1 MNNNKQPV
9 RLLTL
14 ETSRNEAERWVKLFR
29 NAGLPARVQ
38 QIDTLDDLEEALN
51 TGLWD
56 LLLTVEET
64 PMLTAEQVLSSVQ
77 RLKLDIPVIVS
88 VQDSKPDVIRHW
100 LEKGAGDA
108 IHQSHEEH
116 MLQAILRE
124 KASQESRQQLQKL
137 QKELDDLEQ
146 RCQLLMDNASQAI
159 AYVHEGMH
167 IDTNLSYIELFG
179 YEDPDD
185 LAGMPLIDMIA
196 SQDQPLFKNLIKHF
210 KPGEE
215 QPAVE
220 CQLTHAE
227 GQAFPATVLLSDAV
241 FDDEQCIQV
250 IVKAG
255 TSASTTPTVAH
266 QEEDS
271 ILIPRNLFTAQLNT
285 DQEPETLAY
294 LRLDNYDSIR
304 ENIGIDGS
312 IAVQETVSRLLY
324 EQLPDSTAT
333 HYGDEVYLINVH
345 EKNIAALEPFREALE
360 KELINAGQQTL
371 YTTASV
377 GLAERG
383 QKSDG
388 QTLLE
393 RACFACH
400 LAANDGGNKLE
411 FFSQSAI
418 DNQKASNGDTVAM
431 IRQALENDSFRLLFQ
446 PVISVTGDGQGYYE
460 VLLRLLDQ
468 KGKEVPAGEFI
479 TAAEDSDLMPFIDR
493 WVIRQSVKLLSRK
506 LRHGEDTR
514 LMIHISQASLD
525 DEEFADRLSRLLE
538 AADVPGHMIILQ
550 MTERLIHQHLNQVM
564 TFAERLKPVGCRFA
578 MTQFS
583 GETRS
588 MKIMEHLDLM
598 FVKLDYL
605 FTEKLERNDD
615 SHLKKAT
622 NNLKSLN
629 KVIIMPRVENAQ
641 TLTSIWQ
648 LGVDYVQGH
657 YLQPPL
663 ESMTYD
669 FSG

>member
-29 NAGLPARVQ
+29 NSGLPARVQ
-38 QIDTLDDLEEALN
+38 HLETLDELEEALN

-64 PMLTAEQVLSSVQ
+64 PMLNAEQVLSSIR

-88 VQDSKPDVIRHW
+88 VHDNKPDMIKHW

-108 IHQSHEEH
+108 IHHCHEEH
-116 MLQAILRE
+116 MLHAILRE
-124 KASQESRQQLQKL
+124 KASQERRQQLQKL
-137 QKELDDLEQ
+137 QKELNDLKQ
-146 RCQLLMDNASQAI
+146 RCQLLMDNTSQAI

-167 IDTNLSYIELFG
+167 IDTNPSYIKLFG

-210 KPGEE
+210 KPGDE

-220 CQLTHAE
+220 CQLINAE
-227 GQAFPATVLLSDAV
+227 DQTFSATVLLSDAV
-241 FDDEQCIQV
+241 FDDEPCIQV
-250 IVKAG
+250 IVKA
-255 TSASTTPTVAH
+255 SAPASATTTVVH
-266 QEEDS
+266 QEDDS
-271 ILIPRNLFTAQLNT
+271 ILIPRKHFTSVLNSE
-285 DQEPETLAY
+285 QEPETLAY

-312 IAVQETVSRLLY
+312 IAVQETISRLLC
-324 EQLPDSTAT
+324 EHVPESTAT

-345 EKNIAALEPFREALE
+345 EKNITDLEPLRKALEN
-360 KELINAGQQTL
+360 ELISAGQQTL
-371 YTTASV
+371 FTTASI
-377 GLAERG
+377 GLAESG
-383 QKSDG
+383 QECDG
-388 QTLLE
+388 QAMLE
-393 RACFACH
+393 RARLACH
-400 LAANDGGNKLE
+400 LAASSGGNKLE

-418 DNQKASNGDTVAM
+418 DNQKACNGDTVAI

-446 PVISVTGDGQGYYE
+446 PVISVAGDGPGYYE

-468 KGKEVPAGEFI
+468 KGREVPAGEFI
-479 TAAEDSDLMPFIDR
+479 NAAEDSDLMPFIDR

-506 LRHGEDTR
+506 LRNGEDTR

-525 DEEFADRLSRLLE
+525 DEEFTERLSRLLQ

-550 MTERLIHQHLNQVM
+550 MAERLIHQHLNQVKS
-564 TFAERLKPVGCRFA
+564 FAERLQPVGCQFA

-583 GETRS
+583 GESRS
-588 MKIMEHLDLM
+588 MRIMEHLDLV

-605 FTEKLERNDD
+605 FTEKLDRNDD
-615 SHLKKAT
+615 AHLRKAT
-622 NNLKSLN
+622 KNLKSLN
-629 KVIIMPRVENAQ
+629 KVIIMPGVENAQ

-648 LGVDYVQGH
+648 LGVDYMQGH

-669 FSG
+669 FSS

>member
-29 NAGLPARVQ
+29 NSGLPARVQ
-38 QIDTLDDLEEALN
+38 HLETLDELEEALN

-64 PMLTAEQVLSSVQ
+64 PMLNAEQVLSSIR

-88 VQDSKPDVIRHW
+88 VHDNKPDMIKHW

-108 IHQSHEEH
+108 IHHCHEEH
-116 MLQAILRE
+116 MLHAILRE
-124 KASQESRQQLQKL
+124 KASQERRQQLQKL
-137 QKELDDLEQ
+137 QKELNDLKQ
-146 RCQLLMDNASQAI
+146 RCQLLMDNTSQAI

-167 IDTNLSYIELFG
+167 IDTNPSYIKLFG

-210 KPGEE
+210 KPGDE

-220 CQLTHAE
+220 CQLINAE
-227 GQAFPATVLLSDAV
+227 DQTFSATVLLSDAV
-241 FDDEQCIQV
+241 FDDEPCIQV
-250 IVKAG
+250 IVKA
-255 TSASTTPTVAH
+255 SAPASATTTVVH
-266 QEEDS
+266 QEDDS
-271 ILIPRNLFTAQLNT
+271 ILIPRKHFTSVLNSE
-285 DQEPETLAY
+285 QEPETLAY

-312 IAVQETVSRLLY
+312 IAVQETISRLLC
-324 EQLPDSTAT
+324 EHVPESTAT

-345 EKNIAALEPFREALE
+345 EKNITDLEPLRKALEN
-360 KELINAGQQTL
+360 ELISAGQQTL
-371 YTTASV
+371 FTTASI
-377 GLAERG
+377 GLAENG
-383 QKSDG
+383 QECDG
-388 QTLLE
+388 QAMLE
-393 RACFACH
+393 RARLACH
-400 LAANDGGNKLE
+400 LAACSGGNKLE

-418 DNQKASNGDTVAM
+418 DNQKACNGDTVAI

-446 PVISVTGDGQGYYE
+446 PVISVAGDGPGYYE

-468 KGKEVPAGEFI
+468 KGREVPAGEFI
-479 TAAEDSDLMPFIDR
+479 NAAEDSDLMPFIDR

-506 LRHGEDTR
+506 LRNGEDTR

-525 DEEFADRLSRLLE
+525 DEEFTERLSRLLQ

-550 MTERLIHQHLNQVM
+550 MAERLIHQHLNQVKS
-564 TFAERLKPVGCRFA
+564 FAERLQPVGCQFA

-583 GETRS
+583 GESRS
-588 MKIMEHLDLM
+588 MRIMEHLDLV

-605 FTEKLERNDD
+605 FTEKLDRNDD
-615 SHLKKAT
+615 AHLRKAT
-622 NNLKSLN
+622 KNLKSLN
-629 KVIIMPRVENAQ
+629 KVIIMPGVENAQ

-648 LGVDYVQGH
+648 LGVDYMQGH

-669 FSG
+669 FSS

>member
-29 NAGLPARVQ
+29 NSGLPARVQ
-38 QIDTLDDLEEALN
+38 HLETLDELEEALN

-64 PMLTAEQVLSSVQ
+64 PMLNAEQVLSSIR

-88 VQDSKPDVIRHW
+88 VHDNKPDMIKHW

-108 IHQSHEEH
+108 IHHCHEEH
-116 MLQAILRE
+116 MLHAILRE
-124 KASQESRQQLQKL
+124 KASQERRQQLQKL
-137 QKELDDLEQ
+137 QKELNDLKQ
-146 RCQLLMDNASQAI
+146 RCQLLMDNTSQAI

-167 IDTNLSYIELFG
+167 IDTNPSYIKLFG

-210 KPGEE
+210 KPGDE

-220 CQLTHAE
+220 CQLINAE
-227 GQAFPATVLLSDAV
+227 DQTFSATVLLSDAV
-241 FDDEQCIQV
+241 FDDEPCIQV
-250 IVKAG
+250 IVKA
-255 TSASTTPTVAH
+255 SAPASATTTVVH
-266 QEEDS
+266 QEDDS
-271 ILIPRNLFTAQLNT
+271 ILIPRKHFTSVLNSE
-285 DQEPETLAY
+285 QEPETLAY

-312 IAVQETVSRLLY
+312 IAVQETISRLLC
-324 EQLPDSTAT
+324 EHVPESTAT

-345 EKNIAALEPFREALE
+345 EKNITDLEPLRKALEN
-360 KELINAGQQTL
+360 ELISAGQQTL
-371 YTTASV
+371 FTTASI
-377 GLAERG
+377 GLAESG
-383 QKSDG
+383 QECDG
-388 QTLLE
+388 QAMLE
-393 RACFACH
+393 RARLACH
-400 LAANDGGNKLE
+400 LAASSGGNKLE

-418 DNQKASNGDTVAM
+418 DNQKACNGDTVAI

-446 PVISVTGDGQGYYE
+446 PVISVAGDGPGYYE

-468 KGKEVPAGEFI
+468 KGREVPAGEFI
-479 TAAEDSDLMPFIDR
+479 NAAEDSDLMPFIDR

-506 LRHGEDTR
+506 LRNGEDTR

-525 DEEFADRLSRLLE
+525 DEEFTERLSRLLQ

-550 MTERLIHQHLNQVM
+550 MAERLIHQHLNQVKSF
-564 TFAERLKPVGCRFA
+564 TERLQPVGCQFA

-583 GETRS
+583 GESRS
-588 MKIMEHLDLM
+588 MRIMEHLDLV

-605 FTEKLERNDD
+605 FTEKLDRNDD
-615 SHLKKAT
+615 AHLRKAT
-622 NNLKSLN
+622 KNLKSLN
-629 KVIIMPRVENAQ
+629 KVIIMPGVENAQ

-648 LGVDYVQGH
+648 LGVDYMQGH

-669 FSG
+669 FSS

>member
-29 NAGLPARVQ
+29 NSGLPARVQ
-38 QIDTLDDLEEALN
+38 HLETLDELEEALN

-64 PMLTAEQVLSSVQ
+64 PMLNAEQVLSSIR

-88 VQDSKPDVIRHW
+88 VHDNKPDMIKHW

-108 IHQSHEEH
+108 IHHCHEEL
-116 MLQAILRE
+116 MLHAILRE
-124 KASQESRQQLQKL
+124 KASQERRQQLQKL
-137 QKELDDLEQ
+137 QKELNDLKQ
-146 RCQLLMDNASQAI
+146 RCQLLMDNTSQAI

-167 IDTNLSYIELFG
+167 IDTNPSYIKLFG

-210 KPGEE
+210 KPGDE

-220 CQLTHAE
+220 CQLINAE
-227 GQAFPATVLLSDAV
+227 DQTFSATVLLSDAV
-241 FDDEQCIQV
+241 FDDEPCIQV
-250 IVKAG
+250 IVKA
-255 TSASTTPTVAH
+255 SALASATTTVVH
-266 QEEDS
+266 QEDDS
-271 ILIPRNLFTAQLNT
+271 ILIPRKHFTPVLNSE
-285 DQEPETLAY
+285 QEPETLAY

-312 IAVQETVSRLLY
+312 IAVQETISRLLC
-324 EQLPDSTAT
+324 EHVPESTAT

-345 EKNIAALEPFREALE
+345 EKNITDLEPLRKALEN
-360 KELINAGQQTL
+360 ELISAGQQTL
-371 YTTASV
+371 FTTASI
-377 GLAERG
+377 GLAESG
-383 QKSDG
+383 QECDG
-388 QTLLE
+388 QAMLE
-393 RACFACH
+393 RARLACH
-400 LAANDGGNKLE
+400 LAASSGGNKLE

-418 DNQKASNGDTVAM
+418 DNQKACNGDTVAI

-446 PVISVTGDGQGYYE
+446 PVISVAGDGPGYYE

-468 KGKEVPAGEFI
+468 KGREVPAGEFI
-479 TAAEDSDLMPFIDR
+479 NAAEDSDLMPFIDR

-506 LRHGEDTR
+506 LRNGEDTR

-525 DEEFADRLSRLLE
+525 DEEFTERLSRLLQ

-550 MTERLIHQHLNQVM
+550 MAERLIHQHLNQVKSL
-564 TFAERLKPVGCRFA
+564 AERLQPVGCQFA

-583 GETRS
+583 GESRS
-588 MKIMEHLDLM
+588 MRIMEHLDLV

-605 FTEKLERNDD
+605 FTEKLDRNDD
-615 SHLKKAT
+615 AHLRKAT
-622 NNLKSLN
+622 KNLKSLN
-629 KVIIMPRVENAQ
+629 KVIIMPGVENAQ

-648 LGVDYVQGH
+648 LGVDYMQGH

-669 FSG
+669 FGS

>member
-38 QIDTLDDLEEALN
+38 QIDTLDDLDEALT

-64 PMLTAEQVLSSVQ
+64 SMLNAEQVLSSVQ

-88 VQDSKPDVIRHW
+88 VQEDKPDIIKHW
-100 LEKGAGDA
+100 LDKGAGDA
-108 IHQSHEEH
+108 ILHSHEEH
-116 MLQAILRE
+116 MLHAILRE
-124 KASQESRQQLQKL
+124 KSSQESRQQLQKL
-137 QKELDDLEQ
+137 HKELSDLEQ

-167 IDTNLSYIELFG
+167 IDTNPSYIELFG

-185 LAGMPLIDMIA
+185 LAGMPLIDMIS

-210 KPGEE
+210 KPGDE

-220 CQLTHAE
+220 CQLMNAE

-250 IVKAG
+250 IVKG
-255 TSASTTPTVAH
+255 SAPANASSTVIQ

-271 ILIPRNLFTAQLNT
+271 ILIPRKHFVSLLDTE
-285 DQEPETLAY
+285 QEPETLAY

-304 ENIGIDGS
+304 ENIGIEGS
-312 IAVQETVSRLLY
+312 IAAQETMNRILF
-324 EQLPDSTAT
+324 EQLPNSTAT
-333 HYGDEVYLINVH
+333 HYADEVYLINVH
-345 EKNIAALEPFREALE
+345 ERDIAALEPLRDTLE

-377 GLAERG
+377 GLAEKG
-383 QKSDG
+383 QEGDGKS
-388 QTLLE
+388 LLE
-393 RACFACH
+393 RAHFACQ
-400 LAANDGGNKLE
+400 LATDDGGNKLE

-446 PVISVTGDGQGYYE
+446 PVISVTGEGQGYYE

-506 LRHGEDTR
+506 LRNGDDTR
-514 LMIHISQASLD
+514 MMIHISQASLD
-525 DEEFADRLSRLLE
+525 DEEFAERLARLLE

-550 MTERLIHQHLNQVM
+550 MTERLVHQHLNQVK
-564 TFAERLKPVGCRFA
+564 TFAERLKPVGCKFA

-583 GETRS
+583 GESRS

-615 SHLKKAT
+615 SQLKKAT
-622 NNLKSLN
+622 NNLKALN

-669 FSG
+669 FSS

>member
-29 NAGLPARVQ
+29 NSGLPARVQ
-38 QIDTLDDLEEALN
+38 QIDTLDDLEEALT

-64 PMLTAEQVLSSVQ
+64 PMLNAEQVLSSVQ

-108 IHQSHEEH
+108 IHHTHEEH
-116 MLQAILRE
+116 MLHAILRE
-124 KASQESRQQLQKL
+124 KTGQESRQQLQKL
-137 QKELDDLEQ
+137 QKELSDLEQ

-167 IDTNLSYIELFG
+167 IDTNPSYIELFG

-196 SQDQPLFKNLIKHF
+196 TQDQPLFKNLIKHF
-210 KPGEE
+210 KPGDE

-220 CQLTHAE
+220 CQLMSAE

-250 IVKAG
+250 LVKA
-255 TSASTTPTVAH
+255 STPVSVTTTVAH
-266 QEEDS
+266 QEEGS
-271 ILIPRNLFTAQLNT
+271 ILVPRKLFTAHLNT

-294 LRLDNYDSIR
+294 FKLDNYDSIR

-312 IAVQETVSRLLY
+312 IAVQETISRLFY
-324 EQLPDSTAT
+324 ELLPDSTAT
-333 HYGDEVYLINVH
+333 HYGDEVYLINIH
-345 EKNIAALEPFREALE
+345 EKNIAALEPLREALE
-360 KELINAGQQTL
+360 KELITAGQQTL
-371 YTTASV
+371 YSTASI

-383 QKSDG
+383 QECDG

-393 RACFACH
+393 RACFACQM
-400 LAANDGGNKLE
+400 ATNDGGNKLE

-418 DNQKASNGDTVAM
+418 DNQKASNGDTVAI

-479 TAAEDSDLMPFIDR
+479 SAAEDSDLMPFIDR

-506 LRHGEDTR
+506 LRNGDDTR

-564 TFAERLKPVGCRFA
+564 TFAERLKPVGCKFS

-583 GETRS
+583 GESRS

-598 FVKLDYL
+598 FVRLDSL

-615 SHLKKAT
+615 SYLKKAT

-669 FSG
+669 FSS

>member
-29 NAGLPARVQ
+29 NSGLPARVQ
-38 QIDTLDDLEEALN
+38 HLETLDELEEALN

-64 PMLTAEQVLSSVQ
+64 PMLNAEQVLSSIR

-88 VQDSKPDVIRHW
+88 VHDNKPDMIKHW

-108 IHQSHEEH
+108 IHHCHEEH
-116 MLQAILRE
+116 MLHAILRE
-124 KASQESRQQLQKL
+124 KASQERRQQLQKL
-137 QKELDDLEQ
+137 QKELNDLKQ
-146 RCQLLMDNASQAI
+146 RCQLLMDNTSQAI

-167 IDTNLSYIELFG
+167 IDTNPSYIKLFG

-210 KPGEE
+210 KPGDE

-220 CQLTHAE
+220 CQLINAE
-227 GQAFPATVLLSDAV
+227 DQTFSATVLLSDAV
-241 FDDEQCIQV
+241 FDDEPCIQV
-250 IVKAG
+250 IVKA
-255 TSASTTPTVAH
+255 SAPASATTTVVH
-266 QEEDS
+266 QEDDS
-271 ILIPRNLFTAQLNT
+271 ILIPRKHFTSVLNSE
-285 DQEPETLAY
+285 QEPETLAY

-312 IAVQETVSRLLY
+312 IAVQETISRLLC
-324 EQLPDSTAT
+324 EHVPESTAT

-345 EKNIAALEPFREALE
+345 EKNITDLEPLRKALEN
-360 KELINAGQQTL
+360 ELISAGQQTL
-371 YTTASV
+371 FTTASI
-377 GLAERG
+377 GLAENG
-383 QKSDG
+383 QECDG
-388 QTLLE
+388 QAMLE
-393 RACFACH
+393 RARLACH
-400 LAANDGGNKLE
+400 LAASSGGNKLE

-418 DNQKASNGDTVAM
+418 DNQKACNGDTVAI

-446 PVISVTGDGQGYYE
+446 PVISVAGDGPGYYE

-468 KGKEVPAGEFI
+468 KGREVPAGEFI
-479 TAAEDSDLMPFIDR
+479 NAAEDSDLMPFIDR

-506 LRHGEDTR
+506 LRNGEDTR

-525 DEEFADRLSRLLE
+525 DEEFTERLSRLLQ

-550 MTERLIHQHLNQVM
+550 MAERLIHQHLNQVKS
-564 TFAERLKPVGCRFA
+564 FAERLQPVGCQFA

-583 GETRS
+583 GESRS
-588 MKIMEHLDLM
+588 MRIMEHLDLV

-605 FTEKLERNDD
+605 FTEKLDRNDD
-615 SHLKKAT
+615 AHLRKAT
-622 NNLKSLN
+622 KNLKSLN
-629 KVIIMPRVENAQ
+629 KVIIMPGVENAQ

-648 LGVDYVQGH
+648 LGVDYMQGH

-669 FSG
+669 FSS